1 MEYYDDDDIILQ
13 SSTAALCKLL
23 YFVHFTYIA
32 YIPKQG
38 KCMLKLLTIIL

>member
-1 MEYYDDDDIILQ
+1 MEYYDDDDDDIILQ

-23 YFVHFTYIA
+23 YLGTS

-38 KCMLKLLTIIL
+38 KCSLKLLTIIV